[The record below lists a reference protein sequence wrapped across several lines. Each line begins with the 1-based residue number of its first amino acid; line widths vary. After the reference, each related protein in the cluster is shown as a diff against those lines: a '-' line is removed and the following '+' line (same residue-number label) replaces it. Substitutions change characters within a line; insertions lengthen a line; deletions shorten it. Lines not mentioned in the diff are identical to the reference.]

1 MLELTLPIAVECVA
15 LHLMELPVR
24 SSALKRSSRS
34 TTCKTKLLRSFRKV
48 SFRSDTFR
56 FGGLLLTFRRLL
68 GMATDST
75 RLFEDRSAIELAG
88 SDMTR
93 MAAKE
98 AFSKAKIGPEDVQV
112 IELHDCCTFHF
123 VTTRLSA
130 TG

>member
-1 MLELTLPIAVECVA
+1 MCCPTSDGAACAIVCSEAFVKKHNLQNQAIEIVSQGELVERYLPEVLLTL
-15 LHLMELPVR
+15 
-24 SSALKRSSRS
+24 
-34 TTCKTKLLRSFRKV
+34 
-48 SFRSDTFR
+48 
-56 FGGLLLTFRRLL
+56 RLFS

-112 IELHDCCTFHF
+112 IELHDCCMSNA
-123 VTTRLSA
+123 LSSLYVA
-130 TG
+130 PCLRVVCR